1 MGDISVAKIKKKKS
15 FAGRYITIVK
25 ERYQTDFLFMLF
37 SCIKFDIGFACTY
50 ICCLFVQLSSLQ
62 NQMKSKGGYDH
73 TSPVDI
79 HLNVVDLPD
88 RNNRQVC
95 QYLTCKHLYCK
106 HLNCKH
112 LNEVD
117 IPDRN
122 NRQVC
127 KLLYLSCCILPCFPL
142 SCN

>member
-1 MGDISVAKIKKKKS
+1 MGDISVAEIKKRRVLL
-15 FAGRYITIVK
+15 GDILVK

-106 HLNCKH
+106 HLYV
-112 LNEVD
+112 VD
-117 IPDRN
+117 ILDRN

-127 KLLYLSCCILPCFPL
+127 KLLYLSCCILRCFPL